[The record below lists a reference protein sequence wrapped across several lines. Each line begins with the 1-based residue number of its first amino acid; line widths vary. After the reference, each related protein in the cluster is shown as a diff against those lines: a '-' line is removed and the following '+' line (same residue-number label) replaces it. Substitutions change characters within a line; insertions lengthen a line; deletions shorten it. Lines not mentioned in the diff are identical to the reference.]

1 MSAANEWRNQ
11 PQIPIEVEA
20 MASTTALSR
29 FLTIINPVRAIRDFR
44 GVWMQENPYRW
55 RFALVAAVATGSI
68 FWTMMGEEHRI
79 EPRPPEITWIT
90 TFKPGRTD
98 AEIMASNI
106 ANQREQERLK
116 AEQAAREAK
125 AREVYEAVGR
135 ASGMDVD
142 AIKAEGEAE
151 RAAQAKAEEARRQE
165 LIAEIKAR
173 QGE

>member
-1 MSAANEWRNQ
+1 MTT
-11 PQIPIEVEA
+11 P
-20 MASTTALSR
+20 TALSK
-29 FLTIINPVRAIRDFR
+29 FLTMLNPVRAIRDFR
-44 GVWMQENPYRW
+44 QVWMAENPYRW

-68 FWTMMGEEHRI
+68 FYTMMGEDYRI

-90 TFKPGRTD
+90 TYDPDRTD

-116 AEQAAREAK
+116 AERAAREAK

-135 ASGMDVD
+135 ASGMDVE
-142 AIKAEGEAE
+142 AIKAEGDAARAAEAE
-151 RAAQAKAEEARRQE
+151 AAEARRQE
-165 LIAEIKAR
+165 LLAKIRAR